1 MSPVIIPEKA
11 DEIKERKEEES
22 ARREMR
28 IKVPVARKESIEKV
42 LEEIFYTI
50 DSHNNEVRLTK
61 SEAKNIFCFQWNMP
75 VFILL
80 GIAPILVPLSNTPL
94 YMHNGKTLFSI
105 WAVSIFI
112 AYLITEKKYCKPYY
126 QVKDEI
132 ASKHSSQIADFEME
146 LSDLI
151 KHTVQ
156 LHGCILLRDEYV
168 YIGDGNMHQDDYY
181 SELYG
186 GRWTKFAIDINGKSC
201 SFNPYEDITYT

>member
-1 MSPVIIPEKA
+1 ME
-11 DEIKERKEEES
+11 
-22 ARREMR
+22 
-28 IKVPVARKESIEKV
+28 IKVPIARKEPIEKV
-42 LEEIFYTI
+42 LKEISNTI

-61 SEAKNIFCFQWNMP
+61 SEAKNIFCFQWNKP

-80 GIAPILVPLSNTPL
+80 GIAPILVALSNTPL
-94 YMHNGKTLFSI
+94 YIHNGKTLFSI

-132 ASKHSSQIADFEME
+132 ASKRSGEITGFEME
-146 LSDLI
+146 ISDLI
-151 KHTVQ
+151 KHKVQ
-156 LHGCILLRDEYV
+156 LRGATFFRDEYL

-186 GRWTKFAIDINGKSC
+186 GIWSKFAIDINGKSY